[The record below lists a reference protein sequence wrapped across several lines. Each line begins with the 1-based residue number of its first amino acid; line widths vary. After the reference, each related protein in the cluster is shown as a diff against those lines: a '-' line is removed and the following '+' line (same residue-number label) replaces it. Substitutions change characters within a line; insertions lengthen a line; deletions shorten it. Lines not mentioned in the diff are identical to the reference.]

1 MTATPRAI
9 LIVLDSVGIGAL
21 PDAAEFGDT
30 GTNTVGH
37 IAEHTPDFRLPHLE
51 ALGLGNID
59 PGINLPSAEQ
69 PKAAFGRAVEQS
81 KGKDTTTGHWE
92 IAGQVLHQ
100 PFRTF
105 PEGFPPELMKP
116 FEERIGRGSLGNT
129 TASGTVIINELGDEH
144 VQTGKPIVYTSADS
158 VFQIAA
164 HESIISVDEL
174 YRICEVARELC
185 RGEFAVGR
193 VIARPFVGESGNYT
207 RTANR
212 KDFSLQPPG
221 KTVLRLAHEAGMKV
235 KAVGKMNDIYAGDGI
250 TDYVKTK
257 DNMEGVDRTLEYMAE
272 ADGGLIFTNLVDF
285 DMHFGHRR
293 DVPGYAQCLREFD
306 ARLPEILAAMRP
318 EDLLI
323 ITADHGNDPTHTG
336 TDHTRE
342 YVPIL
347 AIGDAVP
354 AGQNLGTRATFADIG
369 ATLGHWLGLPAT
381 EFGEPFL
388 KLPQTV
394 QS

>member
-21 PDAAEFGDT
+21 PDAAEFGDS

-37 IAEHTPDFRLPHLE
+37 IAERTEDFRLPHLE

-59 PGINLPSAEQ
+59 PGILLPPAEHPQ
-69 PKAAFGRAVEQS
+69 AAFGRAAEQS

-92 IAGQVLHQ
+92 IAGQILHE

-105 PEGFPPELMKP
+105 PQGFPPELMEP
-116 FEERIGRGSLGNT
+116 FEARIGRGSLGNT

-144 VQTGKPIVYTSADS
+144 VQSGKPIVYTSADS
-158 VFQIAA
+158 VFQVAA
-164 HESIISVDEL
+164 HESVIPVDEL

-185 RGEFAVGR
+185 MGEFAVGR
-193 VIARPFVGESGNYT
+193 VIARPFIGESGNYT

-221 KTVLRLAHEAGMKV
+221 ATVLRLASDAGLKV

-250 TDYVKTK
+250 TNYVKTK
-257 DNMEGVDRTLEYMAE
+257 DNMDGVDRTLEYMAE
-272 ADGGLIFTNLVDF
+272 ADGGIIITNLVDF

-318 EDLLI
+318 DDLLI

-342 YVPIL
+342 YVPVL
-347 AIGDAVP
+347 AIGEAVP

-369 ATLGHWLGLPAT
+369 ATLGHWLGLPPT

-394 QS
+394 PS